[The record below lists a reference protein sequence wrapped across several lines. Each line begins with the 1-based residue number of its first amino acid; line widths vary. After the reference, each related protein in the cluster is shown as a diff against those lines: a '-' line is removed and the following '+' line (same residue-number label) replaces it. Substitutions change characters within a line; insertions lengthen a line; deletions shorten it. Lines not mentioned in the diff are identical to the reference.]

1 VKIAIVGGGPAGLY
15 LALLMKKAHPAQR
28 IAVLE
33 RNGPDDT
40 FGWGV
45 VFSDQT
51 LGNFE
56 AADPET
62 CREIA
67 DHFARWDDI
76 DVHVRGTVVTSGG
89 HGFSGIARRTLLS
102 ILQRRA
108 AGLGVD
114 LHFHR
119 EVRGL
124 EDLDDPDLGLGGRP
138 DLVVAADGVNSVVR
152 RQLAAHFQPDL
163 DVRSAKYVWLGT
175 TRLFDAFTFLFVD
188 RPQGIDGVFQAHA
201 YRFDDRH
208 SAFIVECDQASWR
221 AAGFDRLDLDGTVG
235 ACERLFA
242 PWLDGHRLLAN
253 VPPHQR
259 AAPWQSFT
267 RVRNAR
273 WHHDNVVLI
282 GDAAHTAHFSI
293 GSGTKLAMED
303 AIALARALQPP
314 GPTAGGAGQAG
325 EPFGT
330 GGSGR
335 PCLAPALA
343 AYEEERK
350 IEALRLQNA
359 ARNSMEWFENVRRY
373 IRLEP
378 PQFAYSLLTR
388 SQRVSHENLRRRDH
402 SYLSGVER
410 WFASRASVAA
420 AAAQAAQAAPAAPFA
435 PGAPVPPSAPAAAA
449 EAPAAAA
456 QPAPSAPGAPPPMF
470 TQFRLRGLTL
480 ANRVVVSPMD
490 MYSARDG
497 TPNDFHLVHL
507 GARALGGAGL
517 VITEMTCVSPAGRIT
532 PGCTGMYSEVHVA
545 AWRRIVEFVHAWSRA
560 AICLQLGH
568 SGGKGST
575 RLMWEGMD
583 EPLPD
588 GGWEVMA
595 ASPVAYRPG
604 MQVPREMTRA
614 DMDEVVA
621 QFVRATHWA
630 LAAGF
635 DMLELHCAH
644 GYLLSGF
651 ITPLLNRRR
660 DDYGGPLA
668 NRLRFPLEAFA
679 AMRAAW
685 PAQRPM
691 SVRVSATDW
700 VEEGLPG
707 EEAVEA
713 AAAFHQAGA
722 DIIHIS
728 TGQTAAAAQPVY
740 GRMFQ
745 TPWSDRIRNEAGVPT
760 IAVGNITEPDQVNS
774 IVTAGRADLCALAR
788 PHLTDPH
795 WTLRA
800 AAELGFAEQPWP
812 VQYLTGKS
820 QLERAV
826 AQRGRQDEMRGT
838 STV

>member
-1 VKIAIVGGGPAGLY
+1 MARASIRAMNVAVIGGGPAGLY
-15 LALLMKKAHPAQR
+15 FALLMKKADPAHR
-28 IAVLE
+28 IAVFE

-51 LGNFE
+51 LGNIA
-56 AADPET
+56 AADPES
-62 CREIA
+62 CQEIA
-67 DHFARWDDI
+67 ASFARWDDI
-76 DVHVRGTVVTSGG
+76 DVHVKGTVVTSGG
-89 HGFSGIARRTLLS
+89 HGFSGISRRTLLA

-108 AGLGVD
+108 AALGVE
-114 LHFHR
+114 LCFRR

-124 EDLDDPDLGLGGRP
+124 GDLDACLAGLGMDGPP
-138 DLVVAADGVNSVVR
+138 DLVVAADGANSAVR
-152 RQLAAHFQPDL
+152 RELAAHFQPDL
-163 DVRSAKYVWLGT
+163 DLRTAKYVWLGT
-175 TRLFDAFTFLFVD
+175 TRLFDAFTFLFVEG
-188 RPQGIDGVFQAHA
+188 PPAPGTAPAAAVTPVFQAHA
-201 YRFDDRH
+201 YRFDRRH
-208 SAFIVECDQASWR
+208 SAFIVECDEASWR
-221 AAGFDRLDLDGTVG
+221 AAGCERLDVDGTVA

-242 PWLDGHRLLAN
+242 PWLDGHPLLAN
-253 VPPHQR
+253 TPPHQR

-267 RVRNAR
+267 RVRNAC
-273 WHHDNVVLI
+273 WYHGNVVLM

-303 AIALARALQPP
+303 AIALARALQPLGAASPP
-314 GPTAGGAGQAG
+314 GGGATPGAG
-325 EPFGT
+325 
-330 GGSGR
+330 
-335 PCLAPALA
+335 LAAALA
-343 AYEEERK
+343 GYQRERMT
-350 IEALRLQNA
+350 EALRLQNA

-373 IRLEP
+373 LVLEP

-388 SQRVSHENLRRRDH
+388 SQRVSHENLRRRDRA
-402 SYLSGVER
+402 YLGGVES
-410 WFASRASVAA
+410 WFAGRAA
-420 AAAQAAQAAPAAPFA
+420 AAAGAGAGAGAAVGPPTLPAASAESPA
-435 PGAPVPPSAPAAAA
+435 GPASAPATAIAS
-449 EAPAAAA
+449 P
-456 QPAPSAPGAPPPMF
+456 PPPPPMF
-470 TQFRLRGLTL
+470 TPFRLRGLTL

-490 MYSARDG
+490 MYVARDG

-517 VITEMTCVSPAGRIT
+517 IVTEMACVSPAGRIT
-532 PGCTGMYSEVHVA
+532 PGCTGMYAEAHAA

-560 AICLQLGH
+560 RICLQLGH

-575 RLMWEGMD
+575 RRMWEGLD

-588 GGWEVMA
+588 AGWEVMA
-595 ASPVAYRPG
+595 ASPIPWRPG

-614 DMDEVVA
+614 DMDEVCA
-621 QFVRATHWA
+621 QFVRATHMA
-630 LAAGF
+630 AGAGF

-660 DDYGGPLA
+660 DEYGGALA
-668 NRLRFPLEAFA
+668 NRLRFPLAVFA

-685 PAQRPM
+685 PAARPM

-700 VEEGLPG
+700 APGGLSG
-707 EEAVEA
+707 EEAVA
-713 AAAFHQAGA
+713 VAVAFHEAGA
-722 DIIHIS
+722 DIIHVS
-728 TGQTAAAAQPVY
+728 AGQTAAAAQPVY

-745 TPWSDRIRNEAGVPT
+745 TPWSDLIRNQAGVPT

-774 IVTAGRADLCALAR
+774 IVAAGRADLCALAR

-800 AAELGFAEQPWP
+800 AAELGFGEQPWP
-812 VQYLTGKS
+812 LPYLTGKS

-826 AQRGRQDEMRGT
+826 ERRAEMAADG
-838 STV
+838 

>member
-1 VKIAIVGGGPAGLY
+1 MNIAVAGGGPAGLY
-15 LALLMKKAHPAQR
+15 FALLMKKADPAHR
-28 IAVLE
+28 VTVFE
-33 RNGPDDT
+33 RNRPDDT

-51 LGNFE
+51 LANFE

-62 CREIA
+62 CGEIV

-76 DVHVRGTVVTSGG
+76 DVHVKDTVVTSGG
-89 HGFSGIARRTLLS
+89 HGFSGIARRTLLA

-108 AGLGVD
+108 AGLGVE
-114 LHFHR
+114 LRFGC
-119 EVRGL
+119 EVRC
-124 EDLDDPDLGLGGRP
+124 LDELARGWPAFPPAAAERRECGEGEEWPAP
-138 DLVVAADGVNSVVR
+138 DLVVAADGANSVLR
-152 RQLAAHFQPDL
+152 RELAAHFRPDL
-163 DVRSAKYVWLGT
+163 DVRSARYVWLGT

-188 RPQGIDGVFQAHA
+188 RPGGIDGVFQAHA
-201 YRFDDRH
+201 YRFDERH
-208 SAFIVECDQASWR
+208 SAFIVECDEASWR
-221 AAGFDRLDLDGTVG
+221 AAGFDRLDLEATVA

-242 PWLDGHRLLAN
+242 PWLAGHPLLAN

-259 AAPWQSFT
+259 QAPWQCFI

-273 WHHDNVVLI
+273 WYHGNVVLI

-303 AIALARALQPP
+303 AIALARALAQP
-314 GPTAGGAGQAG
+314 AGGGPPAAG
-325 EPFGT
+325 EAAAG
-330 GGSGR
+330 
-335 PCLAPALA
+335 PCLEAALA
-343 AYEEERK
+343 AYEQERMT
-350 IEALRLQNA
+350 EALRLQNA

-373 IRLEP
+373 IGLEP
-378 PQFAYSLLTR
+378 EQFAYSLLTR
-388 SQRVSHENLRRRDH
+388 SQRVSHENLRRRDGA
-402 SYLSGVER
+402 YLQGVER
-410 WFASRASVAA
+410 WFAARAAVRGG
-420 AAAQAAQAAPAAPFA
+420 AAP
-435 PGAPVPPSAPAAAA
+435 
-449 EAPAAAA
+449 
-456 QPAPSAPGAPPPMF
+456 PPPMF
-470 TQFRLRGLTL
+470 TPFRLRGLTL
-480 ANRVVVSPMD
+480 PNRVVVSPMD
-490 MYSARDG
+490 MYSAEDG

-517 VITEMTCVSPAGRIT
+517 VVTEMTCVSPTGRIS
-532 PGCTGMYSEVHVA
+532 PGCTGMYREDHVA
-545 AWRRIVEFVHAWSRA
+545 AWRRIVDFVHGWTRA
-560 AICLQLGH
+560 RICLQLGH

-583 EPLPD
+583 EPLPS

-614 DMDEVVA
+614 DMDEVAA
-621 QFVRATHWA
+621 QFERAA
-630 LAAGF
+630 RMAIDAGF

-660 DDYGGPLA
+660 DEYGGALA
-668 NRLRFPLEAFA
+668 NRLRFPLAVFA
-679 AMRAAW
+679 GMRAVW
-685 PAQRPM
+685 PEERPM

-700 VEEGLPG
+700 LEDGLSG
-707 EEAVEA
+707 DEAVA
-713 AAAFHQAGA
+713 VAAAFREAGA
-722 DIIHIS
+722 DIIHVS
-728 TGQTAAAAQPVY
+728 AGQTSAAAQPVY

-800 AAELGFAEQPWP
+800 AAELGFAAQPWP

-820 QLERAV
+820 QLERAIE
-826 AQRGRQDEMRGT
+826 RQHEMRGT